1 MNKKSGVFLNM
12 SIDSGSVSFYY
23 PQMIE
28 SGKLVKIHYTLIVDG
43 NVLESSEESGPL
55 EYEHGRGQ
63 IIPGLE
69 NALEGLKEGDSS
81 QVDIGPDDAYGP
93 INPELVI
100 EIPRNQVQEG
110 FIEIGTLLR
119 GKDSEGKT
127 IQGIV
132 RDVNDQFVTVD
143 FNHPLAGKEL
153 HFDFEV
159 IEISSK

>member
-1 MNKKSGVFLNM
+1 
-12 SIDSGSVSFYY
+12 
-23 PQMIE
+23 MIE
-28 SGKLVKIHYTLIVDG
+28 RGKIVKIHYTLIVDG
-43 NVLESSEESGPL
+43 NVLESSQESGPL

-69 NALEGLKEGDSS
+69 NALAGLNEGDSN

-93 INPELVI
+93 INLELIVQ
-100 EIPRNQVQEG
+100 IPRNQVQEG

-127 IQGIV
+127 MQGIV
-132 RDVNDQFVTVD
+132 REVTEDYVAVD

-159 IEISSK
+159 IEVSS

>member
-1 MNKKSGVFLNM
+1 
-12 SIDSGSVSFYY
+12 
-23 PQMIE
+23 MIE
-28 SGKLVKIHYTLIVDG
+28 PGKTIKIHYTLIVDG
-43 NVLESSEESGPL
+43 DVLESSQESGPL

-69 NALEGLKEGDSS
+69 NALEGLNEGDSG

-93 INPELVI
+93 INPELII
-100 EIPRNQVQEG
+100 EIPRNQIQDG
-110 FIEIGTLLR
+110 FIEIGTVLR
-119 GKDSEGKT
+119 GKDQQGKT

-132 RDVNDQFVTVD
+132 REVNDEQIAVD

-159 IEISSK
+159 IEISSKN

>member
-1 MNKKSGVFLNM
+1 
-12 SIDSGSVSFYY
+12 
-23 PQMIE
+23 MIE
-28 SGKLVKIHYTLIVDG
+28 PGKTIKIHYTLIVDG
-43 NVLESSEESGPL
+43 DALESSQESGPL

-69 NALEGLKEGDSS
+69 NALEGLNEGDSG

-93 INPELVI
+93 INPELII
-100 EIPRNQVQEG
+100 EIPRNQIQDG
-110 FIEIGTLLR
+110 FIETGTVLR
-119 GKDSEGKT
+119 GKDQQGKT

-132 RDVNDQFVTVD
+132 REVNEEQITVD

-159 IEISSK
+159 IEISSKNST

>member
-1 MNKKSGVFLNM
+1 
-12 SIDSGSVSFYY
+12 
-23 PQMIE
+23 MIE
-28 SGKLVKIHYTLIVDG
+28 PGKTIKIHYTLIVDG
-43 NVLESSEESGPL
+43 DVLESSQESGPL

-69 NALEGLKEGDSS
+69 NALEGLNEGDSG

-93 INPELVI
+93 INPELII
-100 EIPRNQVQEG
+100 EIPRNQIQDG
-110 FIEIGTLLR
+110 FIEIGTVLR
-119 GKDSEGKT
+119 GKDQQGKT

-132 RDVNDQFVTVD
+132 REVSDDQITVD